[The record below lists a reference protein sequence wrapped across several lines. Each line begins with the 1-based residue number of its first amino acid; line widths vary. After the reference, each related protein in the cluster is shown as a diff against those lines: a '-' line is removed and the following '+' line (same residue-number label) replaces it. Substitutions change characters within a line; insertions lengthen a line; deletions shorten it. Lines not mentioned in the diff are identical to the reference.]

1 MQLKNILLF
10 LTSAFIWGST
20 WLAIKFQ
27 LGVVDPLISIFYR
40 FLLAASIIFFYLLIS
55 GATLRYSFKQHL
67 QMALQG
73 FLLFGMNYWLVYLAE
88 QHLTSGLVAI
98 AFSTIVFLNIFF
110 GAVFLKSKIRSL
122 VITGAVIGFIGISFV
137 FKNEI
142 MVFNLSSQNSIALLI
157 AFIGAI
163 SASLGNITSAYNQ
176 KKKIPVLQTNAYG
189 MLYGSMLMLILAIIM
204 KKPVYFDT
212 SLSYISS
219 LLYLSIFG
227 SIIAFTCYLTLLG
240 NIGADKAGY
249 TTLVIPIIAII
260 LSSVFEDYQWNVFAF
275 LGVILI
281 SFGNI
286 LVLRRKRS

>member
-40 FLLAASIIFFYLLIS
+40 FLLAASILFFYLLIS
-55 GATLRYSFKQHL
+55 RASLRYSFKQHL

-73 FLLFGMNYWLVYLAE
+73 FLLFGINYWLVYLAE

-98 AFSTIVFLNIFF
+98 VFSTIVFLNIFF
-110 GAVFLKSKIRSL
+110 GVVFLNSKIRSL
-122 VITGAVIGFIGISFV
+122 VVTGAVIGFIGISFV

-142 MVFNLSSQNSIALLI
+142 VVFNLSSQNSIALLI

-176 KKKIPVLQTNAYG
+176 KKNIPVLQTNGYG
-189 MLYGSMLMLILAIIM
+189 MLYGALFMLILAIIM
-204 KKPVYFDT
+204 NKPIYFDI
-212 SLSYISS
+212 SLSYIIS
-219 LLYLSIFG
+219 LLYLGIFG
-227 SIIAFTCYLTLLG
+227 SVIAFTCYLTLLG

-249 TTLVIPIIAII
+249 TTLVIPIIAIF
-260 LSSVFEDYQWNVFAF
+260 LSSVFEGYQWNVFVYIGIAF
-275 LGVILI
+275 ISLG
-281 SFGNI
+281 NM
-286 LVLRRKRS
+286 LVLKRKRS

>member
-40 FLLAASIIFFYLLIS
+40 FLLAASILFFYSLIS
-55 GATLRYSFKQHL
+55 RASLRYSFKQHL

-73 FLLFGMNYWLVYLAE
+73 FLLFGINYWLVYLAE

-98 AFSTIVFLNIFF
+98 VFSTIVFLNIFF

-122 VITGAVIGFIGISFV
+122 VVTGAVIGFIGISFV

-142 MVFNLSSQNSIALLI
+142 VVFNLSSQNSMALLI

-176 KKKIPVLQTNAYG
+176 KKNIPVLQTNGYG
-189 MLYGSMLMLILAIIM
+189 MLYGALFMLILAIIM
-204 KKPVYFDT
+204 NKPIYFDI
-212 SLSYISS
+212 SLSYIIS

-227 SIIAFTCYLTLLG
+227 SVIAFTCYLTLLG

-249 TTLVIPIIAII
+249 TTLVIPIIAIF
-260 LSSVFEDYQWNVFAF
+260 LSSVFEGYQWNVFVFIGIAF
-275 LGVILI
+275 ISLG
-281 SFGNI
+281 NM
-286 LVLRRKRS
+286 LVLKRKRS

>member
-1 MQLKNILLF
+1 MKNILLF
-10 LTSAFIWGST
+10 AIAAFIWGST

-40 FLLAASIIFFYLLIS
+40 FLLAAFILFFYLMIS
-55 GATLRYSFKQHL
+55 GTTLKYSFKQHL
-67 QMALQG
+67 QIALQG

-98 AFSTIVFLNIFF
+98 VFSTIVFSNIFF
-110 GAVFLKSKIRSL
+110 GAVFLKSKIHPI
-122 VITGAVIGFIGISFV
+122 VVTGAVIGFIGISFV
-137 FKNEI
+137 FRNEI
-142 MVFNLSSQNSIALLI
+142 MVFNLSSKNSVALLI
-157 AFIGAI
+157 AFTGAI

-189 MLYGSMLMLILAIIM
+189 MLYGAVFMLILAIIM
-204 KKPVYFDT
+204 NKPVYFDT
-212 SLSYISS
+212 SLSYIIS

-227 SIIAFTCYLTLLG
+227 SVIAFTCYLTLLG

-275 LGVILI
+275 WGVILI

>member
-110 GAVFLKSKIRSL
+110 GGVFLKSKIRSL